1 MPKVNTGSKKMTRRK
16 FWGGSAGNLSR
27 AIKHLGPSS
36 GAGPRGCRLPGGD
49 EVYRGISTG
58 CLPFPHT
65 SSSVAATGTATVGVA
80 PRRVAG
86 ARTLF
91 FHAGGP
97 FPAVLEPFPGRDG
110 CASVTCDIKAKK
122 ALFNGF
128 NDATS
133 VPTPAEAAPDGASPP
148 RAQADGIFL
157 QPFSSIHR
165 DLGRGDPPRHG
176 GQWDGGQPGAT
187 PHARGPPRIS

>member
-1 MPKVNTGSKKMTRRK
+1 MGSV
-16 FWGGSAGNLSR
+16 GNLSR
-27 AIKHLGPSS
+27 AIKHLDPSS

-65 SSSVAATGTATVGVA
+65 SPSAAATGTAHGELPVPG
-80 PRRVAG
+80 P
-86 ARTLF
+86 F
-91 FHAGGP
+91 FPTPAGP

-122 ALFNGF
+122 SLFNGF
-128 NDATS
+128 NDAAL
-133 VPTPAEAAPDGASPP
+133 VPTLAEAAPDGASPP
-148 RAQADGIFL
+148 HAHADGIFL

-165 DLGRGDPPRHG
+165 DLGRGDPPYTG
-176 GQWDGGQPGAT
+176 DGGMEVSE
-187 PHARGPPRIS
+187 GPPPMQGDPLEAPGSPLS